1 MSDEVEPKPEE
12 RDRAYKAAEE
22 RAEMLQGYY
31 IHLLVY
37 VVVNAGLF
45 LINLL
50 TKGSD
55 GGWWFYWPLAGW
67 GIGVMVHTLVTFS
80 GVFSE
85 GWKERKA
92 AEIYERGRRPGAPGA

>member
-1 MSDEVEPKPEE
+1 MSAESRPELDEP
-12 RDRAYKAAEE
+12 AYKAAAE

-37 VVVNAGLF
+37 VVVNVGLF

-50 TKGSD
+50 TRGQ
-55 GGWWFYWPLAGW
+55 GGTWWFYWPLAGW
-67 GIGVMVHTLVTFS
+67 GIGLAVHTLVVFS

-85 GWKERKA
+85 GWKERKT
-92 AEIYERGRRPGAPGA
+92 AELYRRSHNRP